1 MGEYH
6 VPVLLQSVC
15 TLLKVEPGK
24 RYIDATLGGG
34 GHAAAI
40 ISFGGEVLG
49 LDQDPDALSACPD
62 LDHLIKVR
70 ANFIHL
76 REVAEAHQWF
86 PVDGVVF
93 DLGVSSHQISA
104 PRRGFSFQSDGP
116 LDMRMDPSLSAT
128 AADLINVLSLKDLV
142 KIMRDFGQ
150 VPSAESL
157 CRRIIAARPVTTT
170 GQLARILPGPDIRRQ
185 VFQALRIAVND
196 ELGALKEAL
205 PQALSLL
212 IPGGGLV
219 VISFHSLEDRLVKT
233 QFSDWNSQGKGK
245 ILTPK
250 PVTADELEIQTNPK
264 SKSAKLR
271 AFQKSYEKN

>member
-15 TLLKVEPGK
+15 TLLKVEPGA

-40 ISFGGEVLG
+40 IRLGGEVLG

-76 REVAEAHQWF
+76 EETAKAHQWF
-86 PVDGVVF
+86 PVAGVIF
-93 DLGVSSHQISA
+93 DLGVSAHQIST
-104 PRRGFSFQSDGP
+104 PDRGFSFQLNGP
-116 LDMRMDPSLSAT
+116 LDMRMDPLLRVT
-128 AADLINVLSLKDLV
+128 AADLINALNLKDLV

-150 VPSAESL
+150 VSSAESL
-157 CRRIIAARPVTTT
+157 CRRIIASRPITTT
-170 GQLARILPGPDIRRQ
+170 GQLAQILPGPDVRRQ

-196 ELGALKEAL
+196 ELGALKTAL

-212 IPGGGLV
+212 NPGGRLA

-233 QFSDWNSQGKGK
+233 QFLAWEKQGMGE

-250 PVTADELEIQTNPK
+250 PVIADEAEAKANPK

-271 AFQKSYEKN
+271 AFQKLYEKN